1 MMAILPRNFRFG
13 PALFSVQ
20 LGEDGI
26 WQSEIITRED

>member
-1 MMAILPRNFRFG
+1 MMVILPRNFRFG

-26 WQSEIITRED
+26 LEIEIITHED